1 MKRPRIRIPWRRIT
15 SGRALPWVLAVVFLA
30 TTLVNWWLLHEDN
43 QDDARVAAVT
53 DTATGFI
60 HAFTNYNAQDIE
72 QNVAT
77 IQSYAVGGFA
87 SQVKATFNQATID
100 RIKATG
106 VHVTG
111 TTWNLAVHDM
121 SEAAAHIRSL
131 VYETL
136 TTTRGS
142 PTTEWVQFELEM
154 VLAGDAWKV
163 DDVKANILEPST
175 GPSPTG

>member
-72 QNVAT
+72 HHRP
-77 IQSYAVGGFA
+77 
-87 SQVKATFNQATID
+87 KP
-100 RIKATG
+100 RP
-106 VHVTG
+106 
-111 TTWNLAVHDM
+111 L
-121 SEAAAHIRSL
+121 R
-131 VYETL
+131 
-136 TTTRGS
+136 
-142 PTTEWVQFELEM
+142 QF
-154 VLAGDAWKV
+154 AGDAQSAV
-163 DDVKANILEPST
+163 ERYARV
-175 GPSPTG
+175 